1 MSTQRPL
8 TDKEI
13 RALVNDAVDLTLP
26 QARNLFAQYQQ
37 VESDMPTDNYAAT
50 LTNLLD
56 AIFYMRFGGQWRA
69 TAAPHVFQ
77 PIIYSSRP
85 PPLSTVTPPQREP
98 PTISE
103 RLVRN
108 ISRAL
113 FAE

>member
-1 MSTQRPL
+1 MSTKRPL

-77 PIIYSSRP
+77 PIPYTRRLAAP
-85 PPLSTVTPPQREP
+85 STATTTPPEP
-98 PTISE
+98 TVSE
-103 RLVRN
+103 RIVRN
-108 ISRAL
+108 ITRAL